1 MTQYQI
7 TAFSAWQK
15 PQTFIVDTKSERD
28 ELILALKD
36 QQYKVEW
43 EEILP

>member
-15 PQTFIVDTKSERD
+15 PQTFIVDTESEKD